1 MVGSVSADNSGF
13 RLVVGLGNP
22 GQKYDDTR
30 HNAGFWFV
38 DELARRFS
46 ARFSTQAKF
55 QCEVA
60 ELSFGGFVVRVQKP
74 LTFMNNSGRA
84 VAGLANYFRIP
95 ASQILVAHDDLDLAP
110 GTVRLKLG
118 GGHGGHNG
126 LRDIVSSLGSKEF
139 GRLRIG
145 IGHPGDSRQ
154 VISYVLK
161 PPSAEDRK
169 AIEDSIDRALG
180 ESERILRGELE
191 AAMNVLHQKSVGAS
205 C

>member
-46 ARFSTQAKF
+46 GRFSAQTKF

-60 ELSFGGFVVRVQKP
+60 ELSFGGLVVRVQKP

-84 VAGLANYFRIP
+84 VAALANYFRIP
-95 ASQILVAHDDLDLAP
+95 VGQVLVAHDELDLEP
-110 GTVRLKLG
+110 GTVRLKIG

-126 LRDIVSSLGSKEF
+126 LRDIASSLGSKDF

-161 PPSAEDRK
+161 APSSTDRR

-180 ESERILRGELE
+180 EGERILRGELE
-191 AAMNVLHQKSVGAS
+191 AAMNVLHQKSARGS